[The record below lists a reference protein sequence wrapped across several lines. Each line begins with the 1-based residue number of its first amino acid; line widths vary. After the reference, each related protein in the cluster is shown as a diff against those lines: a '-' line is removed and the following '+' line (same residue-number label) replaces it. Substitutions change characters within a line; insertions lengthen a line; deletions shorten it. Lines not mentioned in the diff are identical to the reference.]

1 MKHDTPPAYF
11 EVNVVN
17 SNRIWQTDNVLKT
30 GVVYNAAT
38 IIAVIVVSRF
48 CFFIFKP
55 FHQSRIIA
63 HITVSI

>member
-1 MKHDTPPAYF
+1 MKHVTPPAYF
-11 EVNVVN
+11 EVNVIN

-30 GVVYNAAT
+30 GVPYNAMT
-38 IIAVIVVSRF
+38 IIAIILVSRL
-48 CFFIFKP
+48 CFIIFKP